1 MQFEIVL
8 TEDAER
14 DLEDIFTYIA
24 THDSQRNAEQ
34 VLSRI
39 LEIAGSLTNEPAR
52 GSQPKELRSLGDQ
65 EYRQIFFKPYRVIY
79 RVVGRQVVV
88 YLVTEAARHA
98 ISLDTP
104 TPRRLTTPK
113 RHSGFRM

>member
-1 MQFEIVL
+1 MRFEVVL

-14 DLEDIFTYIA
+14 DLEDIYRYIA

-39 LEIAGSLTNEPAR
+39 LDTADSLTSEPGR

-79 RVVGRQVVV
+79 RVVGQQVVI
-88 YLVTEAARHA
+88 YF
-98 ISLDTP
+98 ISDGRRDMQSLLA
-104 TPRRLTTPK
+104 RRLL
-113 RHSGFRM
+113 GG